1 MFWLSKLRR
10 KLKLN
15 SFVLNKKTSQKVIF
29 ERFCFFTVLFT
40 TEHSRLEIIT
50 IDNKLD
56 PLLLIMD
63 SNVFLKSLLTPLT
76 RTNMP
81 SEQ

>member
-1 MFWLSKLRR
+1 MFWLSELRR

-15 SFVLNKKTSQKVIF
+15 SLVLNKKLSEISKF
-29 ERFCFFTVLFT
+29 PKSFFTVLFT

-63 SNVFLKSLLTPLT
+63 SNVFLSLCLLL
-76 RTNMP
+76 
-81 SEQ
+81 